1 MILVMT
7 TQNSNTACVCG
18 SYSFEVPVHED
29 VSGDKVWQLKAT
41 GCAATTQSKFAPG
54 HDAKLKSLLIQAGV
68 GGHPVRRV
76 VRDTVV
82 AKDAMRVAVDLG
94 WEDLV
99 RDGIARGSS

>member
-1 MILVMT
+1 MT
-7 TQNSNTACVCG
+7 EQNHNTACVCG
-18 SYSFEVPVHED
+18 SYSFEVLMRDDP
-29 VSGDKVWQLKAT
+29 SGDKVWQLKAT

-54 HDAKLKSLLIQAGV
+54 HDAKLKSLIIQAGV

-82 AKDAMRVAVDLG
+82 SKDALRVAADLG

-99 RDGIARGSS
+99 RDAIARGSS